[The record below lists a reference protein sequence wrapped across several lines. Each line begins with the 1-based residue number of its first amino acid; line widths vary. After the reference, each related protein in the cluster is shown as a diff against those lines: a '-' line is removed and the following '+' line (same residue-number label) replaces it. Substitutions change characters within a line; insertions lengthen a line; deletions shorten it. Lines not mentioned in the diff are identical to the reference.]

1 MKPQD
6 EFAVIVAGVV
16 TASTFQLIDAT
27 GAIVAELG
35 TTTVLGIT
43 APSLTFRHL
52 DSAVIDSQIGWTA
65 PGPSAGI
72 ARTSLTGPT
81 RVAAGPGGTRTPPEV
96 YVAVSGGTGGTSAG
110 LLSGSSY
117 GGVTTPGQGSVV
129 VSSNPASI
137 DSAYAQVDASGS
149 SGTGRAVYV
158 QSTSLQLEHDTA
170 VVTNYRLAQRFR
182 ADASQ
187 ALMRVGNSGGYVQAT
202 ADHVG
207 LGPTSAGRLFLN
219 ARTGY
224 LTTAVEQYS
233 IPASINPVP
242 AYPVFILNGIG
253 WTGTNGDVVEIT
265 TTLRV
270 LYTAAGAPGALV
282 AQPQVYGPGGNVV
295 LPERLVASGW
305 AIGED
310 APISATWRYTLA
322 LGTGAYTA
330 VIIGGTV
337 TGGTYAVVAPDS
349 WMGLTNYGIR

>member
-187 ALMRVGNSGGYVQAT
+187 ALMRVGNSGGYVQAA

-207 LGPTSAGRLFLN
+207 LGPTAAGRLFLN

-224 LTTAVEQYS
+224 LTTAVEQFVM
-233 IPASINPVP
+233 PASISPGY
-242 AYPVFILNGIG
+242 ASFIMNGIAF
-253 WTGTNGDVVEIT
+253 TGADGDVVEIT
-265 TTLRV
+265 ATIRV
-270 LYTAAGAPGALV
+270 LCGVSAGAFIAH
-282 AQPQVYGPGGNVV
+282 PQIFGPGGNVI
-295 LPERLVASGW
+295 LPQRVIATQW
-305 AIGED
+305 PVNHD
-310 APISATWRYTLA
+310 APITGTWRYTLA
-322 LGTGAYTA
+322 LGGGAYAAT
-330 VIIGGTV
+330 IIGGQ
-337 TGGTYAVVAPDS
+337 TGGTWTAVAPDT
-349 WMGLTNYGIR
+349 WMGLTNHGIR